1 MVLACSCKESAM
13 HTIQVYIDETLD
25 AKNLDELRKTL
36 LSLPYIENVAINTDS
51 PHDVLIE
58 YEEHHVM
65 PMQIVETMNKQG
77 IHTDI
82 ISG

>member
-1 MVLACSCKESAM
+1 M

-25 AKNLDELRKTL
+25 NEGLADLRKTL
-36 LSLPYIENVAINTDS
+36 LALPYVENVAFNS
-51 PHDVLIE
+51 NAPHDVLIE
-58 YEEHHVM
+58 YEEHHLM
-65 PMQIVETMNKQG
+65 PMKIIESMNSKG

>member
-1 MVLACSCKESAM
+1 M

-25 AKNLDELRKTL
+25 AEGLNDLRKSL
-36 LSLPYIENVAINTDS
+36 LALPYVENVAINTNT

-65 PMQIVETMNKQG
+65 PMKIVETMNGRG
-77 IHTDI
+77 IHADI

>member
-1 MVLACSCKESAM
+1 M
-13 HTIQVYIDETLD
+13 HTIQVYIDETLN
-25 AKNLDELRKTL
+25 AEELNELRKSL
-36 LSLPYIENVAINTDS
+36 LAVPHVENVAFNS
-51 PHDVLIE
+51 KLPHDVLIE

-65 PMQIVETMNKQG
+65 PMQIVETMSQRG

>member
-1 MVLACSCKESAM
+1 M

-25 AKNLDELRKTL
+25 AEGLNELRELLLTL
-36 LSLPYIENVAINTDS
+36 PHVKNVAFNTRM

-65 PMQIVETMNKQG
+65 PMQIVATMNQRG

>member
-1 MVLACSCKESAM
+1 M

-25 AKNLDELRKTL
+25 AEGLNELRKSL
-36 LSLPYIENVAINTDS
+36 LALPHVENVAFHTNT

-58 YEEHHVM
+58 YEEHHVQ
-65 PMQIVETMNKQG
+65 PMQIVENMNSRG
-77 IHTDI
+77 IHADI

>member
-1 MVLACSCKESAM
+1 M

-25 AKNLDELRKTL
+25 AKDLAELRNSL
-36 LSLPYIENVAINTDS
+36 LAMPHVKHVAVNADM
-51 PHDVLIE
+51 PHDMLVE

-65 PMQIVETMNKQG
+65 PMDIVDTLHRRG
-77 IHTDI
+77 VHPDV

>member
-1 MVLACSCKESAM
+1 M

-25 AKNLDELRKTL
+25 AKGLADLRKSL
-36 LSLPYIENVAINTDS
+36 LELPYVENVAFNTNA

-58 YEEHHVM
+58 YEEHHAM
-65 PMQIVETMNKQG
+65 PMKIVESMRSRG

>member
-1 MVLACSCKESAM
+1 LLA
-13 HTIQVYIDETLD
+13 
-25 AKNLDELRKTL
+25 
-36 LSLPYIENVAINTDS
+36 LPYVENVAFNTNT

-58 YEEHHVM
+58 YEEHHGM
-65 PMQIVETMNKQG
+65 PMQIVETMNSRG

>member
-1 MVLACSCKESAM
+1 M

-25 AKNLDELRKTL
+25 AEGLNELRESL
-36 LSLPYIENVAINTDS
+36 LAVPHVENVAFNIRL

-65 PMQIVETMNKQG
+65 PMQIVETMNRRG

>member
-1 MVLACSCKESAM
+1 M

-25 AKNLDELRKTL
+25 AQGLNELRKSL
-36 LSLPYIENVAINTDS
+36 LALPYVENVAFHTNT

-65 PMQIVETMNKQG
+65 PMQIVETMNSRG
-77 IHTDI
+77 IHADI

>member
-1 MVLACSCKESAM
+1 M

-25 AKNLDELRKTL
+25 AKGLNELRKL
-36 LSLPYIENVAINTDS
+36 LLALPYVENVAFNTS
-51 PHDVLIE
+51 TPHDVLIE
-58 YEEHHVM
+58 YEEHHGM
-65 PMQIVETMNKQG
+65 PMQIVETMNSRG

>member
-1 MVLACSCKESAM
+1 M

-25 AKNLDELRKTL
+25 AKKLDELRKTL
-36 LSLPYIENVAINTDS
+36 LSLPYVENVAMNTKT

-65 PMQIVETMNKQG
+65 PMQIVEAMNRKG
-77 IHTDI
+77 VHTDI

>member
-1 MVLACSCKESAM
+1 M

-25 AKNLDELRKTL
+25 AKGLNELRKSL
-36 LSLPYIENVAINTDS
+36 LALPYVENVAFNTS
-51 PHDVLIE
+51 TPHDVLIE
-58 YEEHHVM
+58 YEEHHGM
-65 PMQIVETMNKQG
+65 PMQIVETMNSRG

>member
-1 MVLACSCKESAM
+1 M

-25 AKNLDELRKTL
+25 ADGLNKLRNTL
-36 LSLPYIENVAINTDS
+36 LSLPYVENVAINTS
-51 PHDVLIE
+51 TPHDVLIE
-58 YEEHHVM
+58 YEEHHVR
-65 PMQIVETMNKQG
+65 PMQLVETMNRQG